1 MIKTL
6 TNLFNVSV
14 YLNFSKLIKFYIEIG
29 RIILMSQPNYFLNI
43 ENSILGNSW
52 RGPTSQHDRISE
64 TISQIIDTPIQVCQ
78 ILARLGI
85 TPNSVENFLSPKLRD
100 LLPDPFHL
108 KDMDKAS
115 KRLVKA
121 LENMERVAIF
131 ADYDVDGAASAT
143 LIITWLRDQGLET
156 TLYVPDRIKEGYGP
170 NTKAFQ
176 HLSENHDLII
186 CVDCGTLS
194 FEPIQRINNKTDVI
208 IIDHHLGGEE
218 LPAAVAVVNPNRQ
231 DEASDMSYICAAGV
245 VFLFLV
251 ATASVLR
258 EKGVQSPNLI
268 NSLDLV
274 ALATIADVVPLVGIN
289 RAFVKQGLKILRL
302 RKRPGL
308 KALMDVSKIN
318 IPVNEY
324 HLGFILGP
332 RINAGGRVGMSDLG
346 ARLLSTTSDSEAE
359 ALAEKLEQLNQN
371 RKNIES
377 RVQDEALSQIE
388 KIGVDKSIIVASGDD
403 WHPGVIGI
411 VASRIKEK
419 TNRPAFVVAFSG
431 DIGKGSGRS
440 IPGIDLGSLIQKLV
454 LEGLIEKGGG
464 HAMAAGITLS
474 KKQLTP
480 AFDRLAELI
489 NSRDITFQT
498 TTDYYLDGLLM
509 PNAAT
514 IELIDA
520 LDTAGPFGSGS
531 PHPKFVFPNQ
541 NILFTK
547 RVGTDHLKLTFG
559 SNNKNKI
566 EAICFRAFNSSLG
579 EVLENH
585 SGKKFHLAGVI
596 GKNTWQ
602 GRQTVQLII
611 EDAAYV

>member
-1 MIKTL
+1 
-6 TNLFNVSV
+6 
-14 YLNFSKLIKFYIEIG
+14 
-29 RIILMSQPNYFLNI
+29 MSQSNYFLNI

-64 TISQIIDTPIQVCQ
+64 TISQTIDTPIQVCQ

-85 TPNSVENFLSPKLRD
+85 KPNSAKNFLSPKLRD

-131 ADYDVDGAASAT
+131 ADYDVDGAAAAT

-176 HLSENHDLII
+176 HLSEKHDLII

-218 LPAAVAVVNPNRQ
+218 LPPAVAVVNPNRQ
-231 DEASDMSYICAAGV
+231 DEASDLRYICAAGV

-251 ATASVLR
+251 ATASILR
-258 EKGVQSPNLI
+258 KKGVQSPNLI
-268 NSLDLV
+268 NALDLV

-318 IPVNEY
+318 SPINEY
-324 HLGFILGP
+324 HLGFMLGP
-332 RINAGGRVGMSDLG
+332 RINAGGRIGMSDLG
-346 ARLLSTTSDSEAE
+346 ARLLSTASDSEAQV
-359 ALAEKLEQLNQN
+359 LAEKLEQLNQN

-388 KIGVDKSIIVASGDD
+388 KIGVDHSIIVASGDD

-419 TNRPAFVVAFSG
+419 TNRPAFVVTFSG

-464 HAMAAGITLS
+464 HTMAAGITLS
-474 KKQLTP
+474 RKQLTP
-480 AFDRLAELI
+480 AFERLTELI
-489 NSRDITFQT
+489 NTRDITFQT
-498 TTDYYLDGLLM
+498 TTDYYIDGLLM

-520 LDTAGPFGSGS
+520 LDTAGPFGSGA
-531 PHPKFVFPNQ
+531 PHPKYVFPNQ
-541 NILFTK
+541 SILFSK
-547 RVGTDHLKLTFG
+547 RVGIDHLKLTFG
-559 SNNKNKI
+559 SNNKSKI
-566 EAICFRAFNSSLG
+566 EAICFRAFNSPLG
-579 EVLENH
+579 EALENH
-585 SGKKFHLAGVI
+585 SGKKFHLAGVL

-602 GRQTVQLII
+602 GRQTVQLTI
-611 EDAAYV
+611 EDAAHV

>member
-1 MIKTL
+1 
-6 TNLFNVSV
+6 
-14 YLNFSKLIKFYIEIG
+14 
-29 RIILMSQPNYFLNI
+29 MSQPNYFLNI

-258 EKGVQSPNLI
+258 EKGVQSPNLL

-377 RVQDEALSQIE
+377 RVQDEALSQIK
-388 KIGVDKSIIVASGDD
+388 KIGVDKAIIVASGDD

-579 EVLENH
+579 EALENH

>member
-1 MIKTL
+1 
-6 TNLFNVSV
+6 
-14 YLNFSKLIKFYIEIG
+14 
-29 RIILMSQPNYFLNI
+29 MSQPNYFLNI

-377 RVQDEALSQIE
+377 RVQDEALSQIK
-388 KIGVDKSIIVASGDD
+388 KIGVDKAIIVASGDD

-579 EVLENH
+579 EALENH

>member
-1 MIKTL
+1 M
-6 TNLFNVSV
+6 
-14 YLNFSKLIKFYIEIG
+14 
-29 RIILMSQPNYFLNI
+29 
-43 ENSILGNSW
+43 
-52 RGPTSQHDRISE
+52 
-64 TISQIIDTPIQVCQ
+64 
-78 ILARLGI
+78 
-85 TPNSVENFLSPKLRD
+85 
-100 LLPDPFHL
+100 
-108 KDMDKAS
+108 
-115 KRLVKA
+115 
-121 LENMERVAIF
+121 
-131 ADYDVDGAASAT
+131 
-143 LIITWLRDQGLET
+143 
-156 TLYVPDRIKEGYGP
+156 
-170 NTKAFQ
+170 
-176 HLSENHDLII
+176 
-186 CVDCGTLS
+186 
-194 FEPIQRINNKTDVI
+194 
-208 IIDHHLGGEE
+208 
-218 LPAAVAVVNPNRQ
+218 
-231 DEASDMSYICAAGV
+231 
-245 VFLFLV
+245 
-251 ATASVLR
+251 R
-258 EKGVQSPNLI
+258 EKGIQSPNLI

-377 RVQDEALSQIE
+377 RVQDEALSQIK

-541 NILFTK
+541 SILFTK

-579 EVLENH
+579 EALENH

>member
-1 MIKTL
+1 
-6 TNLFNVSV
+6 
-14 YLNFSKLIKFYIEIG
+14 
-29 RIILMSQPNYFLNI
+29 
-43 ENSILGNSW
+43 
-52 RGPTSQHDRISE
+52 
-64 TISQIIDTPIQVCQ
+64 
-78 ILARLGI
+78 
-85 TPNSVENFLSPKLRD
+85 
-100 LLPDPFHL
+100 
-108 KDMDKAS
+108 
-115 KRLVKA
+115 
-121 LENMERVAIF
+121 
-131 ADYDVDGAASAT
+131 
-143 LIITWLRDQGLET
+143 
-156 TLYVPDRIKEGYGP
+156 
-170 NTKAFQ
+170 
-176 HLSENHDLII
+176 
-186 CVDCGTLS
+186 
-194 FEPIQRINNKTDVI
+194 
-208 IIDHHLGGEE
+208 
-218 LPAAVAVVNPNRQ
+218 
-231 DEASDMSYICAAGV
+231 
-245 VFLFLV
+245 
-251 ATASVLR
+251 
-258 EKGVQSPNLI
+258 
-268 NSLDLV
+268 
-274 ALATIADVVPLVGIN
+274 
-289 RAFVKQGLKILRL
+289 
-302 RKRPGL
+302 
-308 KALMDVSKIN
+308 MDVSKIN

-377 RVQDEALSQIE
+377 RVQDEALSQIK

-541 NILFTK
+541 SILFTK

>member
-1 MIKTL
+1 
-6 TNLFNVSV
+6 
-14 YLNFSKLIKFYIEIG
+14 
-29 RIILMSQPNYFLNI
+29 MSQPNYFLNI

-377 RVQDEALSQIE
+377 RVQDEALSQIK

-431 DIGKGSGRS
+431 EIGKGSGRS

>member
-1 MIKTL
+1 M
-6 TNLFNVSV
+6 
-14 YLNFSKLIKFYIEIG
+14 
-29 RIILMSQPNYFLNI
+29 
-43 ENSILGNSW
+43 
-52 RGPTSQHDRISE
+52 
-64 TISQIIDTPIQVCQ
+64 
-78 ILARLGI
+78 
-85 TPNSVENFLSPKLRD
+85 
-100 LLPDPFHL
+100 
-108 KDMDKAS
+108 
-115 KRLVKA
+115 
-121 LENMERVAIF
+121 AIF

-377 RVQDEALSQIE
+377 RVQDEALSQIK

-431 DIGKGSGRS
+431 EIGKGSGRS

-541 NILFTK
+541 SILFTK

-579 EVLENH
+579 EALENH